1 MNMSVEPEGN
11 ILFVGISYAMLREG
25 YTADEIIEFWQL
37 EDEDQISSIVDIR
50 LNFNED
56 TEYLNEDTEVSDEYY
71 FSQIEY
77 IEEGVGAFLQR
88 SCTKRFQK
96 QSGHKILVSGCKVV
110 EQQG

>member
-1 MNMSVEPEGN
+1 MSVEPEGN

-37 EDEDQISSIVDIR
+37 EDEEQISSIVDR

-77 IEEGVGAFLQR
+77 IEEGIGAFLQ
-88 SCTKRFQK
+88 SLAQK
-96 QSGHKILVSGCKVV
+96 VWKNKV
-110 EQQG
+110 G